1 MEKQIPSMGYLL
13 NRYFG
18 RGGVIVGFWM
28 INEYKII
35 QTDKCGSDYC
45 YLDSMVI
52 MDTDVTLP
60 CVLQHK
66 ALRWNSVQLFVAL

>member
-1 MEKQIPSMGYLL
+1 
-13 NRYFG
+13 
-18 RGGVIVGFWM
+18 
-28 INEYKII
+28 
-35 QTDKCGSDYC
+35 
-45 YLDSMVI
+45 LDSMVI